1 MMDVTRGTGRRV
13 FTVTAQR
20 GTGDVWVLEC
30 AEVGAV
36 SQTESLS
43 GAAEEM
49 REAIAYQAGI
59 DADEVDILVEILE
72 GPRMETEREAYER
85 FDELARKTVEGAS
98 GLMERLKAFDE
109 GGPGS
114 AGSGVGG
121 ASG

>member
-1 MMDVTRGTGRRV
+1 MARSSGRRV

-30 AEVGAV
+30 SEVRAV

-43 GAAEEM
+43 GATEEM

-59 DADEVDILVEILE
+59 DVDDVDILVQILE
-72 GPRMETEREAYER
+72 GPRKETEWEAYER
-85 FDELARKTVEGAS
+85 LDELARKTVEGAS

-114 AGSGVGG
+114 AEPGVGG